1 MCPARQIRGN
11 ATQGAQSCVIGAIA
25 RHGGT
30 PAFTQGYGGQAAGT
44 SEGKKRNKW

>member
-1 MCPARQIRGN
+1 MIVNTPGGWRIEKISGP
-11 ATQGAQSCVIGAIA
+11 GIIA

-44 SEGKKRNKW
+44 SEGKKRNKR